1 MPDDHRLNHS
11 LLINIFNIFL
21 NVLSDDLCGLPLTI
35 YLRLQSQMVM
45 TKSDG
50 QTTDTVLC

>member
-1 MPDDHRLNHS
+1 MPDDQRLNHS
-11 LLINIFNIFL
+11 LLINIFL
-21 NVLSDDLCGLPLTI
+21 NVLSDDPCGLPLTI
-35 YLRLQSQMVM
+35 YLRLQSQMIM